1 MTVAAPHEVCVV
13 RLLFTAMITEKHYC
27 INELAHW
34 GFSPTTLR
42 KMFRNEP
49 GVLHLEGQGLMKGT
63 AKQSYDTVSIPES
76 VARRVY
82 ERLQHKSEAIKV
94 PPKRELH
101 LIPVVRRRKTA

>member
-1 MTVAAPHEVCVV
+1 MKFCVV
-13 RLLFTAMITEKHYC
+13 RLLFTVISEKHYS
-27 INELAHW
+27 IKELAHW
-34 GFSPTTLR
+34 GCSPTTLR